1 MILLDVHMFS
11 LTIGNPVPM
20 SGNLSFS
27 VLCRKRLGRS
37 AMVQHH
43 EGCSSRTR
51 GGEQGIVGGMQ
62 TSSGAR
68 SASSASSLEEMQN
81 QNEGTLWGQVPINPG
96 RMPCSWI
103 VLCDLH
109 TIAHLNRF
117 LRGYTGIPIKTMKLL
132 ESIIACNYLLCVG
145 QLVTS

>member
-1 MILLDVHMFS
+1 
-11 LTIGNPVPM
+11 
-20 SGNLSFS
+20 
-27 VLCRKRLGRS
+27 
-37 AMVQHH
+37 MVQHH
-43 EGCSSRTR
+43 EGCNSRIR
-51 GGEQGIVGGMQ
+51 GGEQGIAGVMR

-68 SASSASSLEEMQN
+68 SASAASSLEEMQN

-145 QLVTS
+145 QLVTSLGTVSVNQSCSLNKFTKSEAFLVQFLECF